1 MGLFLFLFSLFFQ
14 FHRNEGKLPASR
26 LRVVAK
32 TPLRLETNLDTQILR
47 VQRAIIHSKFSYTNT
62 HYDIA
67 LLKLR
72 QPIEL
77 DNKWAAAITLPEK
90 RINDTTLCIV
100 LGWGKLYLV
109 SLTITKI
116 SVFI

>member
-1 MGLFLFLFSLFFQ
+1 MFLFLFLY
-14 FHRNEGKLPASR
+14 HRNEEKLPVSS

-32 TPLRLETNLDTQILR
+32 TPLRLQSNFDTQILK
-47 VQRAIIHSKFSYTNT
+47 VKRAIVHSKFSFANT
-62 HYDIA
+62 HHDIA

-90 RINDTTLCIV
+90 RINDTTLCVV

-109 SLTITKI
+109 SLPAKCEI